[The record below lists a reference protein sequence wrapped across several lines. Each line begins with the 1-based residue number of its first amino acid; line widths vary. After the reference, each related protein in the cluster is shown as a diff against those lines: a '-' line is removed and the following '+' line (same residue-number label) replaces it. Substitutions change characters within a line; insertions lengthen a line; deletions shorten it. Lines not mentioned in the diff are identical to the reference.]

1 MRNSLVNTQ
10 QLDVA
15 SILSR
20 VIKEDVRTV
29 YKYEK
34 LIGSGAFGSVRLCQ
48 RIGCCKKKVA
58 VKTMSR
64 ETVSEDITAIE
75 SELKVMYD
83 IDSPYIVK
91 LLEVYYDAKYLH
103 IVMEFTNGGD
113 LEGKLAMQPN
123 KRFKED
129 EVK

>member
-1 MRNSLVNTQ
+1 
-10 QLDVA
+10 
-15 SILSR
+15 
-20 VIKEDVRTV
+20 
-29 YKYEK
+29 
-34 LIGSGAFGSVRLCQ
+34 
-48 RIGCCKKKVA
+48 
-58 VKTMSR
+58 MSR

-113 LEGKLAMQPN
+113 LEGKLAM
-123 KRFKED
+123 
-129 EVK
+129 